1 MGNRKTIFH
10 AKLSQYS
17 TTGKAVG
24 VKKCSPLLLTRSF
37 TALLLSLLFTGC
49 KPKSP
54 ELTTIEPLPQDP
66 LIQVYFN
73 SSEASSYT
81 EPYREI
87 TRLGDDLEAV
97 IIEEINQAQ
106 TSIDIAIQE
115 FRLPQLA
122 QALATQAEAGI
133 KIRVILENTYSRPW
147 SDLTPREVAQLDSDD
162 QNQYREFVKLADI
175 NQDGQ
180 LSEDEI
186 NQRDALV
193 ILQNAQIPVID
204 DTADGSKG
212 SGLMHHKFVVID
224 NYRLIV
230 GSANFTTSGIHGDF
244 YNPDSRGNANH
255 LLTIQSRELAAQFS
269 QEFNL
274 MWGEGASSA
283 NRPQFGLQKP
293 LRPAERVVVGNTP
306 VSVQFSPTSPS
317 ELWTNSAN
325 GLIGKTLKTAQETTD
340 LALFVFSDQ
349 LLANILQIQHQ
360 NGVEVRALIDRGFAY
375 RYYSEGLDLLGLAI
389 ARECKTEPDN
399 RPWRA
404 KIETVGTPTLPIGD
418 KLHHK
423 FALIDQKT
431 IITGSQNWS
440 EAANLKNDETVLILT
455 NPTVAAHF
463 NREFQRLYRSASLTL
478 PERISEQ
485 LARQTQECP
494 QIEAQTDHPI
504 RGKLVN
510 LNTATPEELE
520 ALPGIGPTL
529 AQRII
534 AFRQQQPFT
543 SLEDLDRVRGVG
555 PSLLR
560 KLEGRVTW

>member
-1 MGNRKTIFH
+1 M
-10 AKLSQYS
+10 
-17 TTGKAVG
+17 
-24 VKKCSPLLLTRSF
+24 
-37 TALLLSLLFTGC
+37 TA
-49 KPKSP
+49 
-54 ELTTIEPLPQDP
+54 IEPLPQDP

-73 SSEASSYT
+73 ASEASSYT

-87 TRLGDDLEAV
+87 TRLGDNLEAV

-106 TSIDIAIQE
+106 TSIDIAVQE

-122 QALATQAEAGI
+122 QALATQAKAGV

-147 SDLTPREVAQLDSDD
+147 SNFTPGEIAQLDPDD
-162 QNQYREFVKLADI
+162 QNRYREFVKLADI

-193 ILQNAQIPVID
+193 ILHNAKIPVID
-204 DTADGSKG
+204 DTADGSQG

-224 NYRLIV
+224 NQRSIV
-230 GSANFTTSGIHGDF
+230 SSANFTTSGIHGDF
-244 YNPDSRGNANH
+244 YNPESRGNANH
-255 LLTIQSRELAAQFS
+255 LLTIQSRELAQQFT

-274 MWGEGASSA
+274 MWGEGNSGA

-293 LRPAERVVVGNTP
+293 LRPPESVVVGNTP

-325 GLIGKTLKTAQETTD
+325 GLIGNTLKTAQETVD
-340 LALFVFSDQ
+340 LALYVFSEQ
-349 LLANILQIQHQ
+349 PLANILHIQHQ
-360 NGVEVRALIDRGFAY
+360 NGVQVRALIDPVFAY
-375 RYYSEGLDLLGLAI
+375 RYYSEALDMLGLAI
-389 ARECKTEPDN
+389 ARQCKTEPDN

-404 KIETVGTPTLPIGD
+404 KIDTVGTPKLAIGD

-440 EAANLKNDETVLILT
+440 VAANHKNDETVLIFT

-463 NREFQRLYRSASLTL
+463 DREFQRLYRSANLTL
-478 PERISEQ
+478 PERIADQ
-485 LARQTQECP
+485 IARQNQDCP

-520 ALPGIGPTL
+520 ALPGIGATL